1 MWWAPLLNNIVALLG
16 NGGGA
21 ANSYESI
28 ATVTVGAG
36 GSSTISFTSI
46 PSTYK
51 HLQIRGIARDAST
64 SGSINM
70 QFNSDTGNNYAR
82 HAIYADGSGA
92 YASAASSI
100 AFVRP
105 GFVAASSYGSN
116 IFGAIVC
123 DILDYQN
130 TNKYKTMRS
139 LAGVDNNGSGEIDFR
154 SGLWQST
161 SAISSITLYV
171 DGGSNIAQ
179 YSSFALYGVKG

>member
-1 MWWAPLLNNIVALLG
+1 MLNNIVALLG

-130 TNKYKTMRS
+130 TNKYKTGRCIYGYDM
-139 LAGVDNNGSGEIDFR
+139 NGSGFITMQ
-154 SGLWQST
+154 SILWKNTNAITGLSFT
-161 SAISSITLYV
+161 SAT
-171 DGGSNIAQ
+171 GGNFQQ
-179 YSSFALYGVKG
+179 YSTAALYGIKG